1 MQHKK
6 LLQTL
11 KRGSVT
17 NITLNKICFRYGA
30 RLHELRQEGLVFLVQ
45 YLDRG
50 VYLYTATK
58 IPKKLLE
65 KYGLTKNGEGV

>member
-6 LLQTL
+6 LLQIL

-30 RLHELRQEGLVFLVQ
+30 RLHELKEQGLVFLVQ

-58 IPKKLLE
+58 IPDKLLK
-65 KYGLTKNGEGV
+65 KYGVK